1 MAARQR
7 IIPVR
12 REYNRWVANQTLE
25 DYALRF
31 TAKSAR
37 RFSSSRISQ
46 TAIGAISFLALEAIG
61 GTITLAYGTTNAF
74 FAIAAAAIAMLVIGL
89 PISRY
94 AIRHGVD
101 IDLLTRGASF
111 GYIGSTITSL
121 IYASFTFMLFAIE
134 ASIMTAGLKLAFGI
148 PPWIGYIISAAVVI
162 PLVIYGVQL
171 ISRFQLLTQPFW
183 IVLNV
188 LPFVFIAFLDW
199 QKFDLWRSF
208 AGINHSN
215 AQVGS
220 AAPFDLLEF
229 GAASAVILALM
240 PQIGEQVDFLRFLP
254 ATLPGNGK
262 RKWRHRLAIF
272 LAGSGWVVVGVPKL
286 LAGSFLAVLT
296 LSTAIPAREAADPAH
311 MYLTAFGYMIP
322 NHTAA
327 LVLMAAFVV
336 VSQLKIN
343 VMNAY
348 AGSLAWSNFFS
359 RLTHSHP
366 GRVVWLIFNV
376 AIALLLMELGIY
388 QLLERTLGI
397 FSIIAMAWLCT
408 ISADLFINKPLGLA
422 PPGIEFKRA
431 HLYDINPVGL
441 GTMFGAAGVALAAH
455 FGLFGPVAAS
465 LATYITLI
473 AFLISPAIA
482 FATRGKY
489 YLARKPRESWK
500 TLSSITC
507 SICEHPFEPE
517 DMAWCPAYA
526 APICSLCCSLDSRC
540 HDMCKP
546 HARLNTQV
554 GTVARAVLP
563 ETIIAKLT
571 TRLGRYAITALLSIS
586 VIGAILAMIAYQV
599 RESAPANEEV
609 IFGTIFIVFFVF
621 AIIAG
626 IVSWF
631 YVLAHDSRVVAE
643 EESSRQN
650 TLLLK
655 EIAAHQ
661 KTDAALQDAKE
672 AAEAANRAKSR
683 YVVGLSHELRTP
695 LNAVL
700 GYAQI
705 LERDDTIPA
714 PRQSAIKVIKRSAD
728 HLSGLIDGLLDIS
741 KIEAGRLQV
750 YSNEINIQ
758 DFLDQIVEMFSLQAQ
773 TRGLAFEHVRAR
785 ALPHYVRT
793 DEKRLRQILVNLLSN
808 AIKFTDA
815 GKVTFDIAYR
825 NQVATFT
832 ISDTGRGIAERDLA
846 RIYEPFQRG
855 DAERNRMTP
864 GLGLGLTITQLLT
877 NTLGGEISV
886 KSTKD
891 QGSTFRVRLM
901 LSAIDRPV
909 TTPAAEKKIVSYTG
923 PRRTIVV
930 VDDNEDHRALMR
942 EVLIPMDFV
951 VLTANDGTECLT
963 LIEGVSP
970 DLFLVDISMP
980 GMSGWELVS
989 RLREQGQAAPIVM
1002 LSANIGDGAPVD
1014 PKSIDEGTPGHN
1026 DTIAKPVD
1034 IRRLADKLA
1043 VHLGLTWVYESDA
1056 GANLPVIERKPLKT
1070 PGTNHVQDL
1079 LRLGEIGYVRGIEA
1093 KLADLARNEE
1103 HRRFTEELTTY
1114 VQAFDLAGYM
1124 KFLTRLE
1131 EERISDG

>member
-61 GTITLAYGTTNAF
+61 GTITLSYGTTNAF
-74 FAIAAAAIAMLVIGL
+74 FAICAAAVAMLVIGL

-134 ASIMTAGLKLAFGI
+134 ASIMTGALELAFGI

-183 IVLNV
+183 IVLNI

-199 QKFDLWRSF
+199 EKFDLWRAF
-208 AGINHSN
+208 AGVNHSN
-215 AQVGS
+215 AEVGG
-220 AAPFDLLEF
+220 AAPFDLVEF

-254 ATLPGNGK
+254 PEGL
-262 RKWRHRLAIF
+262 RKWRHRLAVF

-296 LSTAIPAREAADPAH
+296 LSTGVPVREAADPAH
-311 MYLTAFGYMIP
+311 MYLAAFGYMIP
-322 NHTAA
+322 NETAA
-327 LVLMAAFVV
+327 LLLMAAFVV

-366 GRVVWLIFNV
+366 GRVVWLVFNV
-376 AIALLLMELGIY
+376 VIALLLMELGIY
-388 QLLERTLGI
+388 RLLEATLGI

-408 ISADLFINKPLGLA
+408 ISADLFINKKLGLS
-422 PPGIEFKRA
+422 PEGIEFKRA
-431 HLYDINPVGL
+431 HLYDVNPVGL
-441 GTMFGAAGVALAAH
+441 GSMLGSAGVALAAH
-455 FGLFGPVAAS
+455 FGLFGDLMAS
-465 LATYITLI
+465 LATYVTLI

-482 FATRGKY
+482 LATRGKF
-489 YLARKPRESWK
+489 YLARKPRQSWK
-500 TLSSITC
+500 SLGSITC
-507 SICEHPFEPE
+507 SICEHPFEHE

-546 HARLNTQV
+546 HARLNAQV
-554 GTVARAVLP
+554 GTVARSFLP
-563 ETIIAKLT
+563 ESVITRLT
-571 TRLGRYAITALLSIS
+571 TRLGRYAITAVLSIS
-586 VIGAILAMIAYQV
+586 VIGTILAMIAYQV
-599 RESAPANEEV
+599 GQATPANAEV
-609 IFGTIFIVFFVF
+609 IYGTVLIVFFVF

-655 EIAAHQ
+655 EIAAHK
-661 KTDAALQDAKE
+661 KTDAALQEAKE
-672 AAEAANRAKSR
+672 TAEAANRAKSR

-705 LERDDTIPA
+705 LERDETIPA

-773 TRGLAFEHVRAR
+773 AKGLEFEHERAR
-785 ALPHYVRT
+785 ALPQYVRT
-793 DEKRLRQILVNLLSN
+793 DEKRLRQILVNILSN
-808 AIKFTDA
+808 AIKFTDE
-815 GKVTFDIAYR
+815 GKVRFEVAYR
-825 NQVATFT
+825 SQVATFT
-832 ISDTGRGIAERDLA
+832 ISDTGRGIAEKDLA

-855 DAERNRMTP
+855 EADSVRPMP

-877 NTLGGEISV
+877 NTLGGEIAV
-886 KSTKD
+886 ASTRGE
-891 QGSTFRVRLM
+891 GSIFKVRLM
-901 LSAIDRPV
+901 LSAVERPN
-909 TTPAAEKKIVSYTG
+909 TAPAAEKKIVSYTG

-930 VDDNEDHRALMR
+930 VDDNEDHRDLMR
-942 EVLIPMDFV
+942 EVLAPMDFV
-951 VLTANDGTECLT
+951 VLTANSGPDCLT
-963 LIEGVSP
+963 LIEGVAP

-980 GMSGWELVS
+980 GMSGWQLVA
-989 RLREQGQAAPIVM
+989 RLREIGQTAPIVM
-1002 LSANIGDGAPVD
+1002 LSANIGDGGAVH
-1014 PKSIDEGTPGHN
+1014 SGDEGHN
-1026 DTIAKPVD
+1026 DTISKPVD

-1043 VHLGLTWVYESDA
+1043 AHLGLVWIYENETA
-1056 GANLPVIERKPLKT
+1056 LPLPVGPKRPIKS
-1070 PGTNHVQDL
+1070 PGMNHVQDL

-1093 KLADLARNEE
+1093 KLADLARQ
-1103 HRRFTEELTTY
+1103 EELRPFAEELGAY

-1124 KFLTRLE
+1124 KFLTRME
-1131 EERISDG
+1131 EERTSDG

>member
-37 RFSSSRISQ
+37 QFSSQRISQ

-61 GTITLAYGTTNAF
+61 GTITLSYGTTNAF
-74 FAIAAAAIAMLVIGL
+74 YAIIVASIVMLAIGL

-111 GYIGSTITSL
+111 GYIGSTVTSL

-134 ASIMTAGLKLAFGI
+134 ASIMSGALELTLGI
-148 PPWIGYIISAAVVI
+148 PVWIGYIISAVMVI
-162 PLVIYGVQL
+162 PLVTHGVSL

-183 IVLNV
+183 IVLNI
-188 LPFVFIAFLDW
+188 LPFVFIAFADW
-199 QKFDLWRSF
+199 GKFDLWRAF
-208 AGINHSN
+208 AGIHHAASAPGN
-215 AQVGS
+215 
-220 AAPFDLLEF
+220 AAPFDLVEF

-240 PQIGEQVDFLRFLP
+240 SQIGEQADFLRFLP
-254 ATLPGNGK
+254 PDGH
-262 RKWRHRLAIF
+262 RKWRHRLAVF
-272 LAGSGWVVVGVPKL
+272 LAGPGWVIIGAPKL
-286 LAGSFLAVLT
+286 LAGSFLVVLT
-296 LSTAIPAREAADPAH
+296 LTSGVPADRAADPAQ

-322 NHTAA
+322 WHNAA
-327 LVLMAAFVV
+327 LLLMAAFVMI
-336 VSQLKIN
+336 SQLKIN

-366 GRVVWLIFNV
+366 GRVIWLVFNV

-388 QLLERTLGI
+388 RLLEETLGI

-441 GTMFGAAGVALAAH
+441 GAMALSASIALIAH
-455 FGLFGPVAAS
+455 FGAFGSIAAS
-465 LATYITLI
+465 LAPYITLI
-473 AFLISPAIA
+473 VALIASPAIA
-482 FATRGKY
+482 WATEGKY
-489 YLARKPRESWK
+489 YLARKPRQSWK
-500 TLSSITC
+500 NLTTITC
-507 SICEHPFEPE
+507 SVCEHPFEPE

-546 HARLNTQV
+546 KARLNTQV
-554 GTVARAVLP
+554 ATVAKALLP
-563 ETIIAKLT
+563 ESIVAKLA
-571 TRLGRYAITALLSIS
+571 TRLGRYGIAVAVALTA
-586 VIGAILAMIAYQV
+586 VGAILAMIAHQV
-599 RESAPANEEV
+599 GAASPETASVVNR
-609 IFGTIFIVFFVF
+609 TILIVFFVF
-621 AIIAG
+621 AVIAG
-626 IVSWF
+626 VVCWF

-655 EIAAHQ
+655 EIAAHK
-661 KTDAALQDAKE
+661 KTDAALQGAKE

-705 LERDDTIPA
+705 LERDETIPA
-714 PRQSAIKVIKRSAD
+714 PRQSSLKVIRRSAE

-750 YSNEINIQ
+750 YSNEINIH
-758 DFLDQIVEMFSLQAQ
+758 DFLDQIVDMFRPQAQ
-773 TRGLAFEHVRAR
+773 AKGLTFIHERSAS
-785 ALPHYVRT
+785 LPDYVRT

-808 AIKFTDA
+808 AIKFTDT
-815 GKVTFDIAYR
+815 GTVRFEVAYR

-832 ISDTGRGIAERDLA
+832 VSDTGRGIAAKDIT

-855 DAERNRMTP
+855 EADSVRPMP

-886 KSTKD
+886 ASEKD
-891 QGSTFRVRLM
+891 VGSTFKVRLM
-901 LSAIDRPV
+901 LSAVIRPMKP
-909 TTPAAEKKIVSYTG
+909 PAQEQRIAGYEG

-930 VDDNEDHRALMR
+930 VDDNEDHRELMR
-942 EVLIPMDFV
+942 EILSPLDFI
-951 VLTANDGTECLT
+951 VLTAAGGPDCLT
-963 LIEGVSP
+963 LIEGIKP

-980 GMSGWELVS
+980 GMNGWQLVS
-989 RLREQGQAAPIVM
+989 RLRENGQTAPILM
-1002 LSANIGDGAPVD
+1002 LSANIGDAAAATD
-1014 PKSIDEGTPGHN
+1014 SDDSHN
-1026 DTIAKPVD
+1026 DAISKPID
-1034 IRRLADKLA
+1034 IRQLRDKLA
-1043 VHLGLTWVYESDA
+1043 LHLGLKWTYADA
-1056 GANLPVIERKPLKT
+1056 SAPLAPKSPPPLKS
-1070 PGTNHVQDL
+1070 PGIEHVREL
-1079 LRLGEIGYVRGIEA
+1079 ARLGEIGYIRGIEA
-1093 KLADLARNEE
+1093 KLADLAKLDENQP
-1103 HRRFTEELTTY
+1103 FTAAMRAH
-1114 VQAFDLAGYM
+1114 VQAFDLGG
-1124 KFLTRLE
+1124 FLNALHAFDTE
-1131 EERISDG
+1131 KVDQIG

>member
-61 GTITLAYGTTNAF
+61 GAITLSYGTTNAF
-74 FAIAAAAIAMLVIGL
+74 FAILVAASVMLVVGL

-134 ASIMTAGLKLAFGI
+134 ASIMTGALDLAFGI
-148 PPWIGYIISAAVVI
+148 PPWIGYVISAAVVI

-171 ISRFQLLTQPFW
+171 ISRFQLITQPFW
-183 IVLNV
+183 IILNI
-188 LPFVFIAFLDW
+188 LPFIFIAFMDW

-208 AGINHSN
+208 AGMGHSN
-215 AQVGS
+215 PEVGS

-254 ATLPGNGK
+254 AEGQQ
-262 RKWRHRLAIF
+262 KWRHRLAVF
-272 LAGSGWVVVGVPKL
+272 LAGPGWVVVGVPKL

-296 LSTAIPAREAADPAH
+296 LSTAVPAREAGDPAH
-311 MYLTAFGYMIP
+311 MYLAAFGYMIP
-322 NHTAA
+322 NETAA
-327 LVLMAAFVV
+327 LLLMAAFVV

-366 GRVVWLIFNV
+366 GRVVWLVFNV
-376 AIALLLMELGIY
+376 AIALLLMQLGIY
-388 QLLERTLGI
+388 RLLEATLGV

-408 ISADLFINKPLGLA
+408 ISADLFVNKRLGLS

-431 HLYDINPVGL
+431 HLYDLNPVGL
-441 GTMFGAAGVALAAH
+441 GSMFGAAAIALTAH
-455 FGLFGPVAAS
+455 FGAFGPLAAS
-465 LATYITLI
+465 LATYLTLSAFILSPLI
-473 AFLISPAIA
+473 AWGTKGRF
-482 FATRGKY
+482 
-489 YLARKPRESWK
+489 YLARKPRHAWK
-500 TLSSITC
+500 NLTAITC

-546 HARLNTQV
+546 NAQMKAQI
-554 GTVARAVLP
+554 GSVARSFLSVAVVDR
-563 ETIIAKLT
+563 LT
-571 TRLGRYAITALLSIS
+571 TRLGRYALTSIISIS
-586 VIGAILAMIAYQV
+586 LIGAILAMISYQV
-599 RESAPANEEV
+599 GQATPANAEV
-609 IFGTIFIVFFVF
+609 IYGTVLIVFFVF
-621 AIIAG
+621 AITAG

-655 EIAAHQ
+655 EIAAHK
-661 KTDAALQDAKE
+661 KTDTALQKAKE
-672 AAEAANRAKSR
+672 TAEAANRAKSR

-695 LNAVL
+695 LNAVM
-700 GYAQI
+700 GYAQL
-705 LERDDTIPA
+705 LERDETIPV
-714 PRQSAIKVIKRSAD
+714 PRQSAIRVIKRSAD

-758 DFLDQIVEMFSLQAQ
+758 DFLDQVVEMFRPQAQ
-773 TRGLAFEHVRAR
+773 AKGLDFVHERAR
-785 ALPHYVRT
+785 SLPHYVRS

-808 AIKFTDA
+808 AIKFTDE
-815 GKVTFDIAYR
+815 GSVRFEVAYR

-832 ISDTGRGIAERDLA
+832 VADTGRGIAESDLG

-855 DAERNRMTP
+855 EADSVRPMP
-864 GLGLGLTITQLLT
+864 GLGLGLTITRLLT
-877 NTLGGEISV
+877 NTLGGEITVDSR
-886 KSTKD
+886 KGE
-891 QGSTFRVRLM
+891 GSQFRVRLM
-901 LSAIDRPV
+901 LSAVDRPS
-909 TTPAAEKKIVSYTG
+909 TMPPAEKKIVSYTG
-923 PRRTIVV
+923 ARRTIVV
-930 VDDNEDHRALMR
+930 VDDNEDHRDLMR
-942 EVLIPMDFV
+942 EVLTPLDFV
-951 VLTANDGTECLT
+951 VLTASGGPQCLT
-963 LIEGVSP
+963 LIEGVTP
-970 DLFLVDISMP
+970 DLFLVDILMP
-980 GMSGWELVS
+980 GMSGSQLVE
-989 RLREQGQAAPIVM
+989 RLREDGQTAPILM
-1002 LSANIGDGAPVD
+1002 LSANIGDGTSALLPGD
-1014 PKSIDEGTPGHN
+1014 GHN
-1026 DTIAKPVD
+1026 DALAKPVD
-1034 IRRLADKLA
+1034 IRQLADKLA
-1043 VHLGLTWVYESDA
+1043 VHLGLTWIHE
-1056 GANLPVIERKPLKT
+1056 GEEPPPVSEAEAVS
-1070 PGTNHVQDL
+1070 PGHTHLEDL
-1079 LRLGEIGYVRGIEA
+1079 RQLGQIGYIRGIEA
-1093 KLADLARNEE
+1093 KLADLGRLPANQPFV
-1103 HRRFTEELTTY
+1103 HKAGAY

-1124 KFLTRLE
+1124 SFLDRFV
-1131 EERISDG
+1131 EERVADDA

>member
-61 GTITLAYGTTNAF
+61 GTITLSYGTTNAI
-74 FAIAAAAIAMLVIGL
+74 FAIVAAAIAMLAIGW

-134 ASIMTAGLKLAFGI
+134 ASIMTGALDLAFGI
-148 PPWIGYIISAAVVI
+148 PPWIGYIISAVVVI

-171 ISRFQLLTQPFW
+171 ISRFQLITQPFW
-183 IVLNV
+183 IVLNI
-188 LPFVFIAFLDW
+188 LPFVFIAFMDW
-199 QKFDLWRSF
+199 EKFDLWRAF
-208 AGINHSN
+208 AGIGHSN
-215 AQVGS
+215 AEVAGP
-220 AAPFDLLEF
+220 APFNLVEF

-254 ATLPGNGK
+254 PEGLN
-262 RKWRHRLAIF
+262 KWRHRFAVF
-272 LAGSGWVVVGVPKL
+272 LAGPGWVVVGVPKL

-296 LSTAIPAREAADPAH
+296 LSTAVPIREAADPAH
-311 MYLTAFGYMIP
+311 MYFAAFGYMIP
-322 NHTAA
+322 NDTAA
-327 LVLMAAFVV
+327 LLLMAAFVV

-366 GRVVWLIFNV
+366 GRVVWLVFNV
-376 AIALLLMELGIY
+376 VIALLLMELGIY
-388 QLLERTLGI
+388 RLLEATLGI
-397 FSIIAMAWLCT
+397 FSIVAMAWLCT
-408 ISADLFINKPLGLA
+408 ISADLMINKPLGLS
-422 PPGIEFKRA
+422 PEGIEFKRA

-441 GTMFGAAGVALAAH
+441 GAMFGSAAIALAAH
-455 FGLFGPVAAS
+455 FGLFGPLMAS
-465 LATYITLI
+465 LATYLTLV
-473 AFLISPAIA
+473 AFLISPALA
-482 FATRGKY
+482 FATRGKF
-489 YLARKPRESWK
+489 YLARKPRQSWRHVG
-500 TLSSITC
+500 SITC
-507 SICEHPFEPE
+507 SICEHPFEHE

-546 HARLNTQV
+546 HARLNTQI
-554 GTVARAVLP
+554 GAVARSFLP
-563 ETIIAKLT
+563 DSVITRLM
-571 TRLGRYAITALLSIS
+571 TRLGRYATTAVLSIS
-586 VIGAILAMIAYQV
+586 VIGAILGMIAYQV
-599 RESAPANEEV
+599 SQATPVNSEV
-609 IFGTIFIVFFVF
+609 IVGTVLIVFFVF

-655 EIAAHQ
+655 EIAAHK
-661 KTDAALQDAKE
+661 KTDAALQEAKE
-672 AAEAANRAKSR
+672 TAESANRAKSR

-705 LERDDTIPA
+705 LERDETIPA

-758 DFLDQIVEMFSLQAQ
+758 DFLDQIVEMFGLQAQ
-773 TRGLAFEHVRAR
+773 AKGLTFEHERAR
-785 ALPHYVRT
+785 ALPQYVRT

-808 AIKFTDA
+808 AIKFTDE
-815 GKVTFDIAYR
+815 GMVKFDVAYR
-825 NQVATFT
+825 SQVATFT
-832 ISDTGRGIAERDLA
+832 VSDTGRGIAEKDLG

-855 DAERNRMTP
+855 EAESIRPMP

-877 NTLGGEISV
+877 NTLGGEIAV
-886 KSTKD
+886 ASTKGE
-891 QGSTFRVRLM
+891 GSIFKVRLM
-901 LSAIDRPV
+901 LSAIERPN
-909 TTPAAEKKIVSYTG
+909 TAPAAEKKIVSYTG
-923 PRRTIVV
+923 PRRTIVL
-930 VDDNEDHRALMR
+930 VDDNEDHRDLMR
-942 EVLIPMDFV
+942 EVLVPMDFV
-951 VLTANDGTECLT
+951 VLTANSGPDCLT
-963 LIEGVSP
+963 LIEGVTP

-980 GMSGWELVS
+980 GMSGWQLVS
-989 RLREQGQAAPIVM
+989 RLREIGQVAPIVM
-1002 LSANIGDGAPVD
+1002 LSANIGDGVATH
-1014 PKSIDEGTPGHN
+1014 SGDEGHN
-1026 DTIAKPVD
+1026 DAIAKPVD

-1043 VHLGLTWVYESDA
+1043 AHLGLVWVYE
-1056 GANLPVIERKPLKT
+1056 NETVIPAVVGPKKPIKS

-1093 KLADLARNEE
+1093 KLADLAREEE
-1103 HRRFTEELTTY
+1103 HRPFTEELGAY

-1124 KFLTRLE
+1124 KFLSRLE
-1131 EERISDG
+1131 AERTSDG

>member
-37 RFSSSRISQ
+37 QFSSQRISQ

-61 GTITLAYGTTNAF
+61 GTITLSYGTTNAF
-74 FAIAAAAIAMLVIGL
+74 FAIVVASIAMLAIGL

-134 ASIMTAGLKLAFGI
+134 ASIMSGALELTLGI
-148 PPWIGYIISAAVVI
+148 PLWIGYIISAVMVI
-162 PLVIYGVQL
+162 PLVTHGVRL
-171 ISRFQLLTQPFW
+171 ISRFQLVTQPFW
-183 IVLNV
+183 IVLNI
-188 LPFVFIAFLDW
+188 LPFVFIAFMDW
-199 QKFDLWRSF
+199 EKFDLWRAFSGLRH
-208 AGINHSN
+208 ASGPP
-215 AQVGS
+215 GTS
-220 AAPFDLLEF
+220 AHFDLMEF

-240 PQIGEQVDFLRFLP
+240 SQIGEQVDFLRFLP
-254 ATLPGNGK
+254 PDGQ
-262 RKWRHRLAIF
+262 RKWRHRLAVF
-272 LAGSGWVVVGVPKL
+272 LAGPGWVVVGAPKL
-286 LAGSFLAVLT
+286 LAGSFLVVL
-296 LSTAIPAREAADPAH
+296 AMNAGVPADQAADPAH
-311 MYLTAFGYMIP
+311 MYLVAFGYMLP
-322 NHTAA
+322 NDTAA
-327 LVLMAAFVV
+327 LLLMAAFVV

-366 GRVVWLIFNV
+366 GRVIWLIFNV

-388 QLLERTLGI
+388 RLLEETLGI

-408 ISADLFINKPLGLA
+408 ISADLFVNKPLGLA

-431 HLYDINPVGL
+431 HLYDINPVGV
-441 GTMFGAAGVALAAH
+441 GAMTLSAAIALAAH
-455 FGLFGPVAAS
+455 FGVFGDVAAS
-465 LATYITLI
+465 LATYITVVI
-473 AFLISPAIA
+473 AFIASPAIA
-482 FATRGKY
+482 WATKGKF
-489 YLARKPRESWK
+489 YLARKPRQNWQANS
-500 TLSSITC
+500 TITC

-546 HARLNTQV
+546 KARLNYQAAA
-554 GTVARAVLP
+554 VARTVLP
-563 ETIIAKLT
+563 ETIVERLK
-571 TRLGRYAITALLSIS
+571 TRLGRYGIAVVLAVSAIG
-586 VIGAILAMIAYQV
+586 VILAMIAHQV
-599 RESAPANEEV
+599 GTASPETAEV
-609 IFGTIFIVFFVF
+609 VNRTVLIVFFVF
-621 AIIAG
+621 AVVTGVAC
-626 IVSWF
+626 WF
-631 YVLAHDSRVVAE
+631 YVLAHDSRLVAE

-655 EIAAHQ
+655 EIAAHK
-661 KTDAALQDAKE
+661 KTDAALQNAKE
-672 AAEAANRAKSR
+672 TAEAANAAKSR

-705 LERDDTIPA
+705 LERDETIPP

-750 YSNEINIQ
+750 YSNEINLR
-758 DFLDQIVEMFSLQAQ
+758 DFLDQIIDMFQPVAQAK
-773 TRGLAFEHVRAR
+773 GLAFEHQRSPY
-785 ALPHYVRT
+785 LPHYVRT

-808 AIKFTDA
+808 AIKFTDE
-815 GKVTFDIAYR
+815 GHIRFEVGYR
-825 NQVATFT
+825 SQVATFT
-832 ISDTGRGIAERDLA
+832 VTDSGRGIAEGDLA

-855 DAERNRMTP
+855 EAEHVRPMP
-864 GLGLGLTITQLLT
+864 GLGLGLTITRLLT
-877 NTLGGEISV
+877 NTLGGEIAAESER
-886 KSTKD
+886 D
-891 QGSTFRVRLM
+891 RGSTFRVRLM
-901 LSAIDRPV
+901 LSAVNRPI

-923 PRRTIVV
+923 PRRTIVI
-930 VDDNEDHRALMR
+930 VDDNEDHRDLMR
-942 EVLIPMDFV
+942 EVLVPLDFV
-951 VLTANDGTECLT
+951 VLTAAGGADCLA
-963 LIEGVSP
+963 LISGIKP
-970 DLFLVDISMP
+970 DLFLIDISMP
-980 GMSGWELVS
+980 GMTGWQLATK
-989 RLREQGQAAPIVM
+989 LRENGQTAPILM
-1002 LSANIGDGAPVD
+1002 LSANIGDG
-1014 PKSIDEGTPGHN
+1014 SIAGSGDDSHN

-1034 IRRLADKLA
+1034 IRRLSDKLA
-1043 VHLGLTWVYESDA
+1043 VHLGLKWIYETDVA
-1056 GANLPVIERKPLKT
+1056 LPVSLPQQLRPLRS
-1070 PGTNHVQDL
+1070 PGESH
-1079 LRLGEIGYVRGIEA
+1079 LRELISLGEIGYVRGIEA
-1093 KLADLARNEE
+1093 KLADLAT
-1103 HRRFTEELTTY
+1103 TEENRPFTDALLAY
-1114 VQAFDLAGYM
+1114 VKAFDLNGYM
-1124 KFLTRLE
+1124 DTLRKFE
-1131 EERISDG
+1131 SEMSDGI

>member
-37 RFSSSRISQ
+37 HFSSQRISQ

-61 GTITLAYGTTNAF
+61 GAITLSYGTTNAF
-74 FAIAAAAIAMLVIGL
+74 FAIIVASIAMLAIGL

-134 ASIMTAGLKLAFGI
+134 ASIMSGALELTLGI
-148 PPWIGYIISAAVVI
+148 PLWIGYIISAVMVI
-162 PLVIYGVQL
+162 PLVTHGVKL
-171 ISRFQLLTQPFW
+171 ISRFQLVTQPFW
-183 IVLNV
+183 IILNV
-188 LPFVFIAFLDW
+188 LPFIFIAFLDW
-199 QKFDLWRSF
+199 EKFDVWRAF
-208 AGINHSN
+208 AGIRHASGPPGTVADFNL
-215 AQVGS
+215 V
-220 AAPFDLLEF
+220 EF

-240 PQIGEQVDFLRFLP
+240 SQIGEQADFLRFLP
-254 ATLPGNGK
+254 PDGQ
-262 RKWRHRLAIF
+262 RKWRHRLAVF
-272 LAGSGWVVVGVPKL
+272 LAGPGWVIIGAPKL
-286 LAGSFLAVLT
+286 LAGSFLVVLT
-296 LSTAIPAREAADPAH
+296 FTAGVPVDRAADPAQ

-322 NHTAA
+322 WHNAA
-327 LVLMAAFVV
+327 LLLMAAFVV

-366 GRVVWLIFNV
+366 GRVIWLIFNV

-388 QLLERTLGI
+388 RLLEETLGI

-441 GTMFGAAGVALAAH
+441 GAMTLSATVSLIAH
-455 FGLFGPVAAS
+455 FGAFGGTAAS
-465 LATYITLI
+465 LAPYITL
-473 AFLISPAIA
+473 AIA
-482 FATRGKY
+482 LVATPALAWATKGKF
-489 YLARKPRESWK
+489 YLARKPRQSWK
-500 TLSSITC
+500 NLTSITC
-507 SICEHPFEPE
+507 SVCEHPFEPE

-546 HARLNTQV
+546 AARFNAQV
-554 GTVARAVLP
+554 GTVAKTLLP
-563 ETIIAKLT
+563 EGILGKLT
-571 TRLGRYAITALLSIS
+571 TRLGRYGIAVALALTA
-586 VIGAILAMIAYQV
+586 IGAILAMIAHQV
-599 RESAPANEEV
+599 AAASPETAEV
-609 IFGTIFIVFFVF
+609 VNRTILIVFFVF
-621 AIIAG
+621 SVISG
-626 IVSWF
+626 VVCWF

-655 EIAAHQ
+655 EIAAHK
-661 KTDAALQDAKE
+661 KTDAALQNAKE
-672 AAEAANRAKSR
+672 TAEAANRAKSR

-705 LERDDTIPA
+705 LERDETIPV
-714 PRQSAIKVIKRSAD
+714 PRQSSIKVIRRSAE

-758 DFLDQIVEMFSLQAQ
+758 DFLDQIVDMFRPQAQ
-773 TRGLAFEHVRAR
+773 AKGFAFTNERSP
-785 ALPHYVRT
+785 ALPQFVRT

-808 AIKFTDA
+808 AIKFTDEGSVA
-815 GKVTFDIAYR
+815 FDVGYR
-825 NQVATFT
+825 SQVATFT
-832 ISDTGRGIAERDLA
+832 VTDTGRGIAEKDLT

-855 DAERNRMTP
+855 EAESVRPMP
-864 GLGLGLTITQLLT
+864 GLGLGLTITRLLT
-877 NTLGGEISV
+877 NTLGGEIAVS
-886 KSTKD
+886 SIKD
-891 QGSTFRVRLM
+891 EGSTFRVRLM
-901 LSAIDRPV
+901 LSAVMR
-909 TTPAAEKKIVSYTG
+909 PAAPPQEKRIVGYEG
-923 PRRTIVV
+923 PRRTVVV
-930 VDDNEDHRALMR
+930 VDDNEDHREMMR
-942 EVLIPMDFV
+942 EILAPLDFI
-951 VLTANDGTECLT
+951 VLTAAGGGECLT
-963 LIEGVSP
+963 LIEGIMP
-970 DLFLVDISMP
+970 DLFLVDILMP
-980 GMSGWELVS
+980 GMSGWQLVS
-989 RLREQGQAAPIVM
+989 RLREAGQTAPVLM
-1002 LSANIGDGAPVD
+1002 LSANIGDAAVLSD
-1014 PKSIDEGTPGHN
+1014 SDDSHN
-1026 DTIAKPVD
+1026 DAIGKPVD
-1034 IRRLADKLA
+1034 IRQLRDKLA
-1043 VHLGLTWVYESDA
+1043 LHLGLAWVYADTAPAIVEKTEAPMLSP
-1056 GANLPVIERKPLKT
+1056 GAA
-1070 PGTNHVQDL
+1070 HVQEL
-1079 LRLGEIGYVRGIEA
+1079 LRLGEIGYIRGIEA
-1093 KLADLARNEE
+1093 KLSDLAKLEANRP
-1103 HRRFTEELTTY
+1103 FTEALRAY
-1114 VQAFDLAGYM
+1114 VAAFDLAGFM
-1124 KFLTRLE
+1124 TFLHDFDE
-1131 EERISDG
+1131 KVESIG

>member
-61 GTITLAYGTTNAF
+61 GAITLSYGTTNAF
-74 FAIAAAAIAMLVIGL
+74 FAIIAAAIVMLVIGL

-134 ASIMTAGLKLAFGI
+134 ASIMTGALDLAFGI
-148 PPWIGYIISAAVVI
+148 PPWIGYIISAVVVI

-171 ISRFQLLTQPFW
+171 ISRFQLITQPFW
-183 IVLNV
+183 IVLNI
-188 LPFVFIAFLDW
+188 LPFLFIAFMDW
-199 QKFDLWRSF
+199 EKFDLWRAF
-208 AGINHSN
+208 EGVGHSN
-215 AQVGS
+215 AVVGG
-220 AAPFDLLEF
+220 AAPFNLVEF

-254 ATLPGNGK
+254 SEGV
-262 RKWRHRLAIF
+262 RKWRHRLAVF
-272 LAGSGWVVVGVPKL
+272 LAGPGWVVVGVPKL

-296 LSTAIPAREAADPAH
+296 LSTAVPIREAGDPAH
-311 MYLTAFGYMIP
+311 MYLAAFGYMIP
-322 NHTAA
+322 NDTAA
-327 LVLMAAFVV
+327 LLLMVAFVV

-388 QLLERTLGI
+388 RLLEATLGI
-397 FSIIAMAWLCT
+397 FSIIAMSWLCT
-408 ISADLFINKPLGLA
+408 ISADLLINKPLGLS

-441 GTMFGAAGVALAAH
+441 GAMFGSATIALAAH
-455 FGLFGPVAAS
+455 FGLFGPLMVS
-465 LATYITLI
+465 LATYVTLVSL
-473 AFLISPAIA
+473 LISPAIA
-482 FATRGKY
+482 YATGGKY
-489 YLARKPRESWK
+489 YLARKPRHSWK
-500 TLSSITC
+500 TLGSITC
-507 SICEHPFEPE
+507 SICEHPFEHE

-554 GTVARAVLP
+554 GTVARSFLP
-563 ETIIAKLT
+563 ETVINKIT
-571 TRLGRYAITALLSIS
+571 TRLGRYATTAVISIS
-586 VIGAILAMIAYQV
+586 VMGAILGMIAYQAGQA
-599 RESAPANEEV
+599 APANAE
-609 IFGTIFIVFFVF
+609 IIYGTISIVFFVF

-655 EIAAHQ
+655 EISAHK

-672 AAEAANRAKSR
+672 TAEAANRAKSR

-705 LERDDTIPA
+705 LERDETIPV

-758 DFLDQIVEMFSLQAQ
+758 DFLDQIVEMFGMQAQ
-773 TRGLAFEHVRAR
+773 AKGLAFAHDRAV
-785 ALPHYVRT
+785 ALPQYVRT

-808 AIKFTDA
+808 AIKFTDT
-815 GKVTFDIAYR
+815 GTVRFDVAYR
-825 NQVATFT
+825 SQVATFT
-832 ISDTGRGIAERDLA
+832 ISDTGRGIAQKDLG

-855 DAERNRMTP
+855 EAESVRPMP

-877 NTLGGEISV
+877 NTLGGEITVASV
-886 KSTKD
+886 KD
-891 QGSTFRVRLM
+891 EGSTFRVRLM
-901 LSAIDRPV
+901 LSAVHRPS
-909 TTPAAEKKIVSYTG
+909 TAPALEKKITSYTG

-930 VDDNEDHRALMR
+930 VDDNEDHRELMR
-942 EVLIPMDFV
+942 EVLTPMDFV
-951 VLTANDGTECLT
+951 VLTAGSGVECLT
-963 LIEGVSP
+963 LIEGVQP

-980 GMSGWELVS
+980 GMNGWQLVAK
-989 RLREQGQAAPIVM
+989 LRELGQVAPILM
-1002 LSANIGDGAPVD
+1002 LSANIGDGAGAPAETD
-1014 PKSIDEGTPGHN
+1014 GHN
-1026 DTIAKPVD
+1026 DAIPKPVD

-1043 VHLGLTWVYESDA
+1043 AHLGLRWSYEED
-1056 GANLPVIERKPLKT
+1056 KPPEPAPKAAEMRS
-1070 PGTNHVQDL
+1070 PGMSHLQDL

-1093 KLADLARNEE
+1093 KLADLATSDENRPFAEQAGA
-1103 HRRFTEELTTY
+1103 Y
-1114 VQAFDLAGYM
+1114 VQAFDLSGYM
-1124 KFLTRLE
+1124 AFLSRFNE
-1131 EERISDG
+1131 EKVTDG

>member
-1 MAARQR
+1 MPARQR

-37 RFSSSRISQ
+37 RFSSSRISH

-61 GTITLAYGTTNAF
+61 GAITLSYGTTNAF
-74 FAIAAAAIAMLVIGL
+74 FAILVAAVVMLVVGL

-134 ASIMTAGLKLAFGI
+134 ASIMTAALELALGI
-148 PPWIGYIISAAVVI
+148 PPWLGYMISSVVVI

-171 ISRFQLLTQPFW
+171 ISRFQLMTQPFW
-183 IVLNV
+183 IVLNI
-188 LPFVFIAFLDW
+188 LPFLFIAFIDW
-199 QKFDLWRSF
+199 EKFDLWRAF

-215 AQVGS
+215 AEVGG
-220 AAPFDLLEF
+220 AAPFNLLEF

-254 ATLPGNGK
+254 PEGQQ
-262 RKWRHRLAIF
+262 KWRHRFAVF
-272 LAGSGWVVVGVPKL
+272 LAGPGWVVVGVPKL

-296 LSTAIPAREAADPAH
+296 LSTGVPISEAADPAH
-311 MYLTAFGYMIP
+311 MYLAAFGYMIP
-322 NHTAA
+322 NQTAA
-327 LVLMAAFVV
+327 LLLMAAFVV

-388 QLLERTLGI
+388 RLLESTLGI
-397 FSIIAMAWLCT
+397 FSIIAMSWLCT
-408 ISADLFINKPLGLA
+408 ISADLFINKPLGLS

-431 HLYDINPVGL
+431 HLYDLNPVGL
-441 GTMFGAAGVALAAH
+441 GSMLGATAIALAAH
-455 FGLFGPVAAS
+455 FGVFGSLLAS
-465 LATYITLI
+465 LSTYLTLSAFVISPLI
-473 AFLISPAIA
+473 AWGTKGRF
-482 FATRGKY
+482 
-489 YLARKPRESWK
+489 YLARKPRHAWK
-500 TLSSITC
+500 NQTSITC

-546 HARLNTQV
+546 KAQMKAQL
-554 GTVARAVLP
+554 GSVARSFLSDQVVERLM
-563 ETIIAKLT
+563 
-571 TRLGRYAITALLSIS
+571 TRLGRYAMTAGISIS
-586 VIGAILAMIAYQV
+586 LIGGIMAMIAYQV
-599 RESAPANEEV
+599 SEASPANADV
-609 IFGTIFIVFFVF
+609 IYGTILVVFFVF

-655 EIAAHQ
+655 EIAAHK
-661 KTDAALQDAKE
+661 KTDAALQKAKE
-672 AAEAANRAKSR
+672 TAEAANRAKSR

-695 LNAVL
+695 LNAVM
-700 GYAQI
+700 GYAQL
-705 LERDDTIPA
+705 LERDETIPA
-714 PRQSAIKVIKRSAD
+714 PRQSAIRVIKRSAD

-758 DFLDQIVEMFSLQAQ
+758 DFLDQIVEMFRPQAQ
-773 TRGLAFEHVRAR
+773 AKGLEFVHERAR
-785 ALPHYVRT
+785 SLPYYVRS

-808 AIKFTDA
+808 AIKFTDE
-815 GKVTFDIAYR
+815 GSVRFDVAYR
-825 NQVATFT
+825 SQVATFT
-832 ISDTGRGIAERDLA
+832 ITDTGRGIAEKDLG

-855 DAERNRMTP
+855 EAESIRPMP

-886 KSTKD
+886 TSRKGE
-891 QGSTFRVRLM
+891 GSSFRVRLL
-901 LSAIDRPV
+901 LSAVDRSS
-909 TTPAAEKKIVSYTG
+909 TMPAPEKRIVSYTG

-930 VDDNEDHRALMR
+930 VDDNEDHRDMMR
-942 EVLIPMDFV
+942 EVLAPLDFV
-951 VLTANDGTECLT
+951 VLTANGGTECLT
-963 LIEGVSP
+963 LIEGVKP
-970 DLFLVDISMP
+970 DLFLVDILMP
-980 GMSGWELVS
+980 GMNGWQLVE
-989 RLREQGQAAPIVM
+989 RLRENGQTAPILM
-1002 LSANIGDGAPVD
+1002 LSANIGDGATV
-1014 PKSIDEGTPGHN
+1014 IREGDGHS

-1034 IRRLADKLA
+1034 IRQLSDKLA
-1043 VHLGLTWVYESDA
+1043 LHLGLTWIYE
-1056 GANLPVIERKPLKT
+1056 GETPLPPQKAPPVT
-1070 PGTNHVQDL
+1070 SPGLVHVQDL
-1079 LRLGEIGYVRGIEA
+1079 IRLGEIGYVRGIEA
-1093 KLADLARNEE
+1093 KLEELARQPENQP
-1103 HRRFTEELTTY
+1103 FTQALTAY
-1114 VQAFDLAGYM
+1114 IQAFDLAGYM
-1124 KFLTRLE
+1124 TFLNRFT
-1131 EERISDG
+1131 EERLADDV

>member
-37 RFSSSRISQ
+37 QFSSQRISQ

-61 GTITLAYGTTNAF
+61 GAITLSYGTTNAF
-74 FAIAAAAIAMLVIGL
+74 YAIIVASIAMLAIGL

-134 ASIMTAGLKLAFGI
+134 ASIMSGALELTLGI
-148 PPWIGYIISAAVVI
+148 PLWIGYIVSAVMVI
-162 PLVIYGVQL
+162 PLVTHGVRL

-183 IVLNV
+183 IVLNI
-188 LPFVFIAFLDW
+188 LPFIFIALSDW
-199 QKFDLWRSF
+199 GKFDLWRAF
-208 AGINHSN
+208 AGIHHTAGAS
-215 AQVGS
+215 GT
-220 AAPFDLLEF
+220 AAPFDLVEF

-240 PQIGEQVDFLRFLP
+240 SQIGEQADFLRFLP
-254 ATLPGNGK
+254 PEGR
-262 RKWRHRLAIF
+262 RKWRHHLVIF
-272 LAGSGWVVVGVPKL
+272 LAGPGWVIIGALKL
-286 LAGSFLAVLT
+286 LAGSFLVVLT
-296 LSTAIPAREAADPAH
+296 LSSGIPADRAADPAQ

-322 NHTAA
+322 WHNAA
-327 LVLMAAFVV
+327 LLLMAAFVV

-366 GRVVWLIFNV
+366 GRVIWLVFNV

-388 QLLERTLGI
+388 KLLEETLGI
-397 FSIIAMAWLCT
+397 FSIVAMAWLCT

-441 GTMFGAAGVALAAH
+441 GAMALSATVALIAH
-455 FGLFGPVAAS
+455 FGVLGAVAAS
-465 LATYITLI
+465 LAPYITLVI
-473 AFLISPAIA
+473 AFIASPTLAWV
-482 FATRGKY
+482 TKGKF
-489 YLARKPRESWK
+489 YLARKPRQSWK
-500 TLSSITC
+500 RLSTITC
-507 SICEHPFEPE
+507 SVCEHPFEPE

-546 HARLNTQV
+546 KARLNAQV
-554 GTVARAVLP
+554 GTVAKTLLP
-563 ETIIAKLT
+563 ETVVAKLA
-571 TRLGRYAITALLSIS
+571 TRLGRYGIAVAVALTA
-586 VIGAILAMIAYQV
+586 VGAILAMIAHQV
-599 RESAPANEEV
+599 GSASPETSAV
-609 IFGTIFIVFFVF
+609 VDRTILIVFFVF
-621 AIIAG
+621 AVIAG
-626 IVSWF
+626 VVCWF

-655 EIAAHQ
+655 EIAAHK
-661 KTDAALQDAKE
+661 KTDAALQSAKE

-705 LERDDTIPA
+705 LERDETIPA
-714 PRQSAIKVIKRSAD
+714 PRQSSLKVIRRSAE

-758 DFLDQIVEMFSLQAQ
+758 DFLDQIVDMFRPQAQ
-773 TRGLAFEHVRAR
+773 AKGLAFIHERSP
-785 ALPHYVRT
+785 ALPDYVRT

-808 AIKFTDA
+808 AIKFTDT
-815 GKVTFDIAYR
+815 GSVRFEVGYR
-825 NQVATFT
+825 SQVASFT
-832 ISDTGRGIAERDLA
+832 IADTGRGIAEKDLT

-855 DAERNRMTP
+855 EADSVRPMP
-864 GLGLGLTITQLLT
+864 GLGLGLTITRLLT

-886 KSTKD
+886 VSEKD
-891 QGSTFRVRLM
+891 KGSTFKVRLM
-901 LSAIDRPV
+901 LSAVIRPMKP
-909 TTPAAEKKIVSYTG
+909 PAQEQRIVSYEG

-930 VDDNEDHRALMR
+930 VDDNEDHRELMR
-942 EVLIPMDFV
+942 EVLSPLDFI
-951 VLTANDGTECLT
+951 VLTATGGPDCLT
-963 LIEGVSP
+963 LIEGIKP

-980 GMSGWELVS
+980 GMNGWQLVS
-989 RLREQGQAAPIVM
+989 RLRENGQMAPILM
-1002 LSANIGDGAPVD
+1002 LSANIGDGAAAKD
-1014 PKSIDEGTPGHN
+1014 SDDSHN
-1026 DTIAKPVD
+1026 DAIAKPID
-1034 IRRLADKLA
+1034 IRQLRDKLA
-1043 VHLGLTWVYESDA
+1043 LHLGLKWIYADGSAPV
-1056 GANLPVIERKPLKT
+1056 LPKPAPPMKSPGIE
-1070 PGTNHVQDL
+1070 HVREL
-1079 LRLGEIGYVRGIEA
+1079 MRLGEIGYVRGIEA
-1093 KLADLARNEE
+1093 KLADLAKLTENQP
-1103 HRRFTEELTTY
+1103 FTDALSTY
-1114 VQAFDLAGYM
+1114 VQAFDLGGFLDFLH
-1124 KFLTRLE
+1124 KFHNE
-1131 EERISDG
+1131 KVEPIG

>member
-37 RFSSSRISQ
+37 QFSSQRISQ

-61 GTITLAYGTTNAF
+61 GAITLSYGTTNAF
-74 FAIAAAAIAMLVIGL
+74 YAIIVASIVMLAVGL

-134 ASIMTAGLKLAFGI
+134 ASIMSGALELTLGI
-148 PPWIGYIISAAVVI
+148 PVWIGYIISAVMVI
-162 PLVIYGVQL
+162 PLVTHGVRL

-183 IVLNV
+183 IVLNI
-188 LPFVFIAFLDW
+188 LPFVFIAFADW
-199 QKFDLWRSF
+199 GKFDLWRAF
-208 AGINHSN
+208 AGIHHASS
-215 AQVGS
+215 APGS
-220 AAPFDLLEF
+220 AAPFDLVEF

-240 PQIGEQVDFLRFLP
+240 SQIGEQADFLRFLP
-254 ATLPGNGK
+254 PDGH
-262 RKWRHRLAIF
+262 RKWRHRLAVF
-272 LAGSGWVVVGVPKL
+272 LAGPGWVIIGAPKL
-286 LAGSFLAVLT
+286 LAGSFLVVLT
-296 LSTAIPAREAADPAH
+296 LTSGVPADHAADPAQ

-322 NHTAA
+322 WHNAA
-327 LVLMAAFVV
+327 LLLMVAFVMI
-336 VSQLKIN
+336 SQLKIN

-366 GRVVWLIFNV
+366 GRVIWLIFNV

-388 QLLERTLGI
+388 RLLEETLGI

-441 GTMFGAAGVALAAH
+441 GAMAISATVSLIAH
-455 FGLFGPVAAS
+455 FGAFGAVAAS
-465 LATYITLI
+465 LAPYITLVVALI
-473 AFLISPAIA
+473 ASPFIA
-482 FATRGKY
+482 WATKGKY
-489 YLARKPRESWK
+489 YLARKPRQSWK
-500 TLSSITC
+500 NLSTITC

-546 HARLNTQV
+546 KARLNTQV
-554 GTVARAVLP
+554 TTVAKTLLP
-563 ETIIAKLT
+563 ESIVARLA
-571 TRLGRYAITALLSIS
+571 TRLGRYCIAVVLALTAM
-586 VIGAILAMIAYQV
+586 GAILAMIAHQV
-599 RESAPANEEV
+599 GAASPETAAVVDR
-609 IFGTIFIVFFVF
+609 TILIVFFVF
-621 AIIAG
+621 AVIAG
-626 IVSWF
+626 VACWF

-655 EIAAHQ
+655 EIAAHK
-661 KTDAALQDAKE
+661 KTDAALQGAKE

-705 LERDDTIPA
+705 LERDETIPA
-714 PRQSAIKVIKRSAD
+714 PRQSSLKVIRRSAE

-758 DFLDQIVEMFSLQAQ
+758 DFLDQIIDMFRPQALAK
-773 TRGLAFEHVRAR
+773 GLTFAHERAA
-785 ALPHYVRT
+785 ALPDYVRT

-808 AIKFTDA
+808 AIKFTDM
-815 GKVTFDIAYR
+815 GSVRFEVGYR

-832 ISDTGRGIAERDLA
+832 VSDTGRGIAEKDIT

-855 DAERNRMTP
+855 EADSVRPMP
-864 GLGLGLTITQLLT
+864 GLGLGLTITRLLT

-886 KSTKD
+886 TSEKD
-891 QGSTFRVRLM
+891 RGSTFRVRLM
-901 LSAIDRPV
+901 LSAVIRPMKP
-909 TTPAAEKKIVSYTG
+909 PAQEQRIVGYEG
-923 PRRTIVV
+923 PRRTLVV
-930 VDDNEDHRALMR
+930 VDDNEDHRELMR
-942 EVLIPMDFV
+942 EILSPLDFI
-951 VLTANDGTECLT
+951 VLTAAGGPDCLT
-963 LIEGVSP
+963 LIEGIKP

-980 GMSGWELVS
+980 GMNGWQLVS
-989 RLREQGQAAPIVM
+989 RLRENGQMAPILM
-1002 LSANIGDGAPVD
+1002 LSANIGDAAAATD
-1014 PKSIDEGTPGHN
+1014 SDDSHN
-1026 DTIAKPVD
+1026 DAIAKPVD
-1034 IRRLADKLA
+1034 IRQLRDKLA
-1043 VHLGLTWVYESDA
+1043 LHLALKWIYIDASSLVAPKPPPALKSPGLE
-1056 GANLPVIERKPLKT
+1056 
-1070 PGTNHVQDL
+1070 HVREL
-1079 LRLGEIGYVRGIEA
+1079 MRLGEIGYVRGIEA
-1093 KLADLARNEE
+1093 KLADLARFEE
-1103 HRRFTEELTTY
+1103 NKPFTDALRAR
-1114 VQAFDLAGYM
+1114 VQAFDLDG
-1124 KFLTRLE
+1124 FLIMLRTFDSE
-1131 EERISDG
+1131 KVE

>member
-61 GTITLAYGTTNAF
+61 GAITLSYGTTNAF
-74 FAIAAAAIAMLVIGL
+74 FAIVAAAIAMLLIGL

-134 ASIMTAGLKLAFGI
+134 ASIMTGALDLAFGI
-148 PPWIGYIISAAVVI
+148 PPWIGYMISAAVVI

-171 ISRFQLLTQPFW
+171 ISRFQLVTQPFW

-188 LPFVFIAFLDW
+188 LPFVFIAFLDGE
-199 QKFDLWRSF
+199 KFDLWRAF

-215 AQVGS
+215 AEVGG

-254 ATLPGNGK
+254 SEGV
-262 RKWRHRLAIF
+262 RKWRHRLAVF

-296 LSTAIPAREAADPAH
+296 LSTGVPISEAADPAH
-311 MYLTAFGYMIP
+311 MYLAAFGYMIP
-322 NHTAA
+322 NETAA
-327 LVLMAAFVV
+327 LLLMAAFVV

-366 GRVVWLIFNV
+366 GRVVWLVFNV
-376 AIALLLMELGIY
+376 LIALLLMELGIY
-388 QLLERTLGI
+388 RLLEATLGV

-431 HLYDINPVGL
+431 HLYDVNPVGL
-441 GTMFGAAGVALAAH
+441 GAMFGSAGVALAAH
-455 FGLFGPVAAS
+455 FGLFGALMAS
-465 LATYITLI
+465 LATYVTLI
-473 AFLISPAIA
+473 AFVISPAIA
-482 FATRGKY
+482 FATRGKF
-489 YLARKPRESWK
+489 YLARKPRQSWK
-500 TLSSITC
+500 TLGSITC
-507 SICEHPFEPE
+507 SICEHPFEHE

-546 HARLNTQV
+546 RARLNTQI
-554 GTVARAVLP
+554 GSVARTVLP
-563 ETIIAKLT
+563 ESVIARLT
-571 TRLGRYAITALLSIS
+571 TRLGRYATTAVLSVSAIGALL
-586 VIGAILAMIAYQV
+586 GMIAHQV
-599 RESAPANEEV
+599 GRAAPANAEV
-609 IFGTIFIVFFVF
+609 IYGTVTIVFFVF

-655 EIAAHQ
+655 EIAAHK

-672 AAEAANRAKSR
+672 TAEAANRAKSR

-705 LERDDTIPA
+705 LERDETIRP

-758 DFLDQIVEMFSLQAQ
+758 DFLDQIVEMFGLQAQ
-773 TRGLAFEHVRAR
+773 AKGLEFEHERAR
-785 ALPHYVRT
+785 SLPQYVRT

-808 AIKFTDA
+808 AIKFTDE
-815 GKVTFDIAYR
+815 GKVRFEVGYR
-825 NQVATFT
+825 SQVATFT
-832 ISDTGRGIAERDLA
+832 VSDTGRGIAEKDLS

-855 DAERNRMTP
+855 EAESIRPMP

-877 NTLGGEISV
+877 NTLGGEIAAA
-886 KSTKD
+886 STKGE
-891 QGSTFRVRLM
+891 GSIFKVRLM
-901 LSAIDRPV
+901 LSAVERPN
-909 TTPAAEKKIVSYTG
+909 TAPAAEKKIVSYTG
-923 PRRTIVV
+923 PRRTLMV
-930 VDDNEDHRALMR
+930 VDDNEDHRDLMR
-942 EVLIPMDFV
+942 ELLVPMDFV
-951 VLTANDGTECLT
+951 VLTANSGPDCLT
-963 LIEGVSP
+963 LIDGVTP

-980 GMSGWELVS
+980 GMSGWQLVAK
-989 RLREQGQAAPIVM
+989 LREIGQTAPIIM
-1002 LSANIGDGAPVD
+1002 LSANIGDSSGA
-1014 PKSIDEGTPGHN
+1014 SSGDEGHN
-1026 DTIAKPVD
+1026 DAIAKPVD

-1043 VHLGLTWVYESDA
+1043 AHLGLVWVYERDA
-1056 GANLPVIERKPLKT
+1056 SPAVPASPRKPIKS
-1070 PGTNHVQDL
+1070 PGTSHVEDL

-1093 KLADLARNEE
+1093 KLADLARQEE
-1103 HRRFTEELTTY
+1103 HKPFAEELGTY

-1124 KFLTRLE
+1124 NFLTRIE
-1131 EERISDG
+1131 PERTSDG

>member
-37 RFSSSRISQ
+37 QFSSSRISH

-61 GTITLAYGTTNAF
+61 GAITLSYGTTNAF
-74 FAIAAAAIAMLVIGL
+74 LAILVASAVMLAVGV

-94 AIRHGVD
+94 AIRYGVD

-121 IYASFTFMLFAIE
+121 IYAAFTFMLFAIE
-134 ASIMTAGLKLAFGI
+134 ASIMSGALELALGI
-148 PPWIGYIISAAVVI
+148 PLWIGYIISAVMVI
-162 PLVIYGVQL
+162 PLVTHGVRL
-171 ISRFQLLTQPFW
+171 ISRFQIITQPFW
-183 IVLNV
+183 IVLNI
-188 LPFVFIAFLDW
+188 LPFIFIAFLDW
-199 QKFDLWRSF
+199 EKFDLWRAF
-208 AGINHSN
+208 AGIHHASGPAGTMADFNL
-215 AQVGS
+215 V
-220 AAPFDLLEF
+220 EF

-240 PQIGEQVDFLRFLP
+240 SQIGEQVDFLRFLP
-254 ATLPGNGK
+254 AEGK
-262 RKWRHRLAIF
+262 LKLRHRFAVF
-272 LAGSGWVVVGVPKL
+272 LAGAGWVLVGVPKL
-286 LAGSFLAVLT
+286 LAGSFLVVLT
-296 LSTAIPAREAADPAH
+296 FSSGVPVDRAADPSQ

-322 NHTAA
+322 NENAA
-327 LVLMAAFVV
+327 LLLMVAFVV
-336 VSQLKIN
+336 ISQLKIN

-366 GRVVWLIFNV
+366 GRVVWLVFNV
-376 AIALLLMELGIY
+376 LIALLLMELGIY
-388 QLLERTLGI
+388 RLLEETLGI

-431 HLYDINPVGL
+431 HLYDINPVGV
-441 GTMFGAAGVALAAH
+441 GTMTLAATIALAAH
-455 FGLFGPVAAS
+455 FGLFGAIAAS
-465 LATYITLI
+465 LAPYLTLLVAFTVSPLI
-473 AFLISPAIA
+473 AWG
-482 FATRGKY
+482 TRGKF
-489 YLARKPRESWK
+489 YLARKPRQKWAQE
-500 TLSSITC
+500 SSITC

-546 HARLNTQV
+546 KAKLNYQV
-554 GTVARAVLP
+554 ATVARSFLP
-563 ETIIAKLT
+563 DDLVARLA
-571 TRLGRYAITALLSIS
+571 TRLGRYAMSAALAIIVL
-586 VIGAILAMIAYQV
+586 GATLALIAHQVGAASPATVDVVNRTILA
-599 RESAPANEEV
+599 
-609 IFGTIFIVFFVF
+609 VFFVF
-621 AIIAG
+621 AVIAG
-626 IVSWF
+626 IVCWF
-631 YVLAHDSRVVAE
+631 LVLAHDSRVVAE

-655 EIAAHQ
+655 EIAAHK
-661 KTDAALQDAKE
+661 KTDAALQHAKDT
-672 AAEAANRAKSR
+672 AEAANRAKSR

-705 LERDDTIPA
+705 LERDDTIPQ
-714 PRQSAIKVIKRSAD
+714 PRQSAIKVIRRSAD

-758 DFLDQIVEMFSLQAQ
+758 DFLDQILDLFRPQAQ
-773 TRGLAFEHVRAR
+773 AKGLELKHTRTR
-785 ALPHYVRT
+785 ALPQYVRT

-815 GKVTFDIAYR
+815 GEVRFDVAYR
-825 NQVATFT
+825 SQVATFT
-832 ISDTGRGIAERDLA
+832 ISDTGRGIAEKDLS

-855 DAERNRMTP
+855 EAESIRPMP

-886 KSTKD
+886 VSEKD
-891 QGSTFRVRLM
+891 KGSTFKIRLM
-901 LSAIDRPV
+901 LSAVDRPS
-909 TTPAAEKKIVSYTG
+909 TAPAPQKTIVSYSG

-930 VDDNEDHRALMR
+930 VDDNEDHRELMR
-942 EVLIPMDFV
+942 EVLSPLDFV
-951 VLTANDGTECLT
+951 VLTAQGGPDCLA
-963 LIEGVSP
+963 LIEGVKP
-970 DLFLVDISMP
+970 DLFLIDISMP
-980 GMSGWELVS
+980 GMSGWQLVTK
-989 RLREQGQAAPIVM
+989 LREAGQTAPLIM
-1002 LSANIGDGAPVD
+1002 LSANIGDG
-1014 PKSIDEGTPGHN
+1014 SIAGAGEDNHN

-1034 IRRLADKLA
+1034 IRQLCDKLA
-1043 VHLGLTWVYESDA
+1043 VHLGLTWVYDTDVV
-1056 GANLPVIERKPLKT
+1056 LPAKNPTAEMT
-1070 PGTNHVQDL
+1070 SPGPSHVKDL
-1079 LRLGEIGYVRGIEA
+1079 RQLGEIGYIRGIEA
-1093 KLADLARNEE
+1093 KLADLANTPKNLA
-1103 HRRFTEELTTY
+1103 FTEKLSTY
-1114 VQAFDLAGYM
+1114 VQVFDMAGYAD
-1124 KFLTRLE
+1124 FLSQFDSPDT
-1131 EERISDG
+1131 IKKDSQP

>member
-7 IIPVR
+7 IIPIR

-61 GTITLAYGTTNAF
+61 GAITLSYGTTNAI
-74 FAIAAAAIAMLVIGL
+74 FAIVAAAIAMLVIGL

-111 GYIGSTITSL
+111 GYIGSTVTSL

-134 ASIMTAGLKLAFGI
+134 ASIMTGALDLAFGV
-148 PPWIGYIISAAVVI
+148 PPAVGYVISAAVVI

-183 IVLNV
+183 IVLNI
-188 LPFVFIAFLDW
+188 LPFIFIAFSDW
-199 QKFDLWRSF
+199 EKFDLWRAF
-208 AGINHSN
+208 AGVNHSN
-215 AQVGS
+215 AQVGG
-220 AAPFDLLEF
+220 AAPFDLVEF

-254 ATLPGNGK
+254 AEGV
-262 RKWRHRLAIF
+262 RHWRHRLMVF
-272 LAGSGWVVVGVPKL
+272 LAGPGWVIVGVPKL

-296 LSTAIPAREAADPAH
+296 LSTAVPVREAGDPAH
-311 MYLTAFGYMIP
+311 MYLAAFGYMIP
-322 NHTAA
+322 NDRAA
-327 LVLMAAFVV
+327 MLLMVAFVV

-366 GRVVWLIFNV
+366 GRVVWLVFNV
-376 AIALLLMELGIY
+376 VIALLLMELGIY
-388 QLLERTLGI
+388 RLLEATLGI
-397 FSIIAMAWLCT
+397 FSIVAMAWLCT
-408 ISADLFINKPLGLA
+408 ISADLFVNKPLGLS
-422 PPGIEFKRA
+422 PEGIEFKRA

-441 GTMFGAAGVALAAH
+441 GSLFGSAGLALAAH
-455 FGLFGPVAAS
+455 FGLFGPLMAS
-465 LATYITLI
+465 MATYVTLS
-473 AFLISPAIA
+473 AFVISPAIA
-482 FATRGKY
+482 AVTRGKF
-489 YLARKPRESWK
+489 YLARKPRQSWK
-500 TLSSITC
+500 TLGSINC
-507 SICEHPFEPE
+507 SICEHPFEYE

-546 HARLNTQV
+546 HARLNSQV
-554 GTVARAVLP
+554 GVVAAAVLP
-563 ETIIAKLT
+563 QSVLDRLT
-571 TRLGRYAITALLSIS
+571 SRLGRYGITAVLGIS
-586 VIGAILAMIAYQV
+586 AIGAILSMIAYQV
-599 RESAPANEEV
+599 GQATPANAEV
-609 IFGTIFIVFFVF
+609 IYQTILIVFFVF
-621 AIIAG
+621 AILAG

-655 EIAAHQ
+655 EISAHK
-661 KTDAALQDAKE
+661 KTDAALQQAKE
-672 AAEAANRAKSR
+672 TAESANRAKSR

-695 LNAVL
+695 LNAVM

-705 LERDDTIPA
+705 LERDETIPA
-714 PRQSAIKVIKRSAD
+714 PRQSAIKVIRRSAD

-758 DFLDQIVEMFSLQAQ
+758 DFLDQIVELFSLQAHAK
-773 TRGLAFEHVRAR
+773 GLVFEHERAP
-785 ALPHYVRT
+785 ALPQYVRT

-808 AIKFTDA
+808 AIKFTDE
-815 GKVTFDIAYR
+815 GKVRFDVAYR
-825 NQVATFT
+825 SQVATFT
-832 ISDTGRGIAERDLA
+832 VTDTGYGIAEKDLG

-855 DAERNRMTP
+855 DADGVAARP

-886 KSTKD
+886 TSTRGE
-891 QGSTFRVRLM
+891 GSVFKVRLM
-901 LSAIDRPV
+901 LSAVERPN
-909 TTPAAEKKIVSYTG
+909 TAPAPERKIVSYSG
-923 PRRTIVV
+923 PQRTIVV
-930 VDDNEDHRALMR
+930 VDDNEDHRDLMR
-942 EVLIPMDFV
+942 EILSPMDFV
-951 VLTANDGTECLT
+951 VLTAASGPDCIT
-963 LIEGVSP
+963 LIEGVKP

-980 GMSGWELVS
+980 GMNGWQLVS
-989 RLREQGQAAPIVM
+989 RLRDIGQTAPIIM
-1002 LSANIGDGAPVD
+1002 LSANIGDGGKANFG
-1014 PKSIDEGTPGHN
+1014 DEGHS
-1026 DTIAKPVD
+1026 DTISKPVEF
-1034 IRRLADKLA
+1034 RRLADKLA
-1043 VHLGLTWVYESDA
+1043 VHLGLAWVYEDEAIVPAPQRSQ
-1056 GANLPVIERKPLKT
+1056 GAVRS
-1070 PGTNHVQDL
+1070 PGASHVQDL

-1093 KLADLARNEE
+1093 KLADLAKDEA
-1103 HRRFTEELTTY
+1103 HRPFTEEVGAY
-1114 VQAFDLAGYM
+1114 VQAFDLSGYM
-1124 KFLTRLE
+1124 KYLTSLE
-1131 EERISDG
+1131 TEATIDG

>member
-37 RFSSSRISQ
+37 QFSSQRISQ

-61 GTITLAYGTTNAF
+61 GAITLSYGTTNAF
-74 FAIAAAAIAMLVIGL
+74 FAILVASIVMLGVGL

-134 ASIMTAGLKLAFGI
+134 ASIMSGALELTLGI
-148 PPWIGYIISAAVVI
+148 PLWVSYIVSACMVI
-162 PLVIYGVQL
+162 PLVTYGVKI

-188 LPFVFIAFLDW
+188 LPFIFIACSDW
-199 QKFDLWRSF
+199 EKFDLWRAF
-208 AGINHSN
+208 AGIHPGMHHES
-215 AQVGS
+215 GPPGTI
-220 AAPFDLLEF
+220 APFDLVEF
-229 GAASAVILALM
+229 GAASAVILALIS
-240 PQIGEQVDFLRFLP
+240 QIGEQADFLRFLP
-254 ATLPGNGK
+254 PEGH

-272 LAGSGWVVVGVPKL
+272 LAGPGWVIIGAPKL
-286 LAGSFLAVLT
+286 LAGSFLVVLT
-296 LSTAIPAREAADPAH
+296 LSSGVPADRAADPAQ

-322 NHTAA
+322 WHNAA
-327 LVLMAAFVV
+327 LLLMAAFVI

-366 GRVVWLIFNV
+366 GRVIWLVFNV

-388 QLLERTLGI
+388 KLLEETLGI
-397 FSIIAMAWLCT
+397 FSIVSVAWLAT
-408 ISADLFINKPLGLA
+408 ISVDLFINKPLGLA
-422 PPGIEFKRA
+422 PEGIEFKRA
-431 HLYDINPVGL
+431 HLYDMNPVGL
-441 GTMFGAAGVALAAH
+441 GAMALSATIALIAH
-455 FGLFGPVAAS
+455 FGAFGPVAAS
-465 LATYITLI
+465 LAPYLALVI
-473 AFLISPAIA
+473 AFIASPAIA
-482 FATRGKY
+482 WATGGKY
-489 YLARKPRESWK
+489 YLARKPRAKWRELD
-500 TLSSITC
+500 TITC
-507 SICEHPFEPE
+507 SVCEHPFEPE

-546 HARLNTQV
+546 KAHFNAQV
-554 GTVARAVLP
+554 GTVARTLLP
-563 ETIIAKLT
+563 EAIVEKLT
-571 TRLGRYAITALLSIS
+571 TRLGRYGIAVAMALTA
-586 VIGAILAMIAYQV
+586 VGAILAMIAHQV
-599 RESAPANEEV
+599 AEASPETAEV
-609 IFGTIFIVFFVF
+609 VDRTILIVFFVF
-621 AIIAG
+621 AVISGIAC
-626 IVSWF
+626 WF

-655 EIAAHQ
+655 EIAAHK
-661 KTDAALQDAKE
+661 KTDAALQNAKE

-714 PRQSAIKVIKRSAD
+714 PRQSSIKVIRRSAE

-750 YSNEINIQ
+750 YSNEINIR
-758 DFLDQIVEMFSLQAQ
+758 DFLDQIIDMFRPQAQ
-773 TRGLAFEHVRAR
+773 AKGLAFEHVRSPT
-785 ALPHYVRT
+785 LPDFVRT

-808 AIKFTDA
+808 AIKFTDQ
-815 GKVTFDIAYR
+815 GSVTFDVGYR
-825 NQVATFT
+825 SQVATFT
-832 ISDTGRGIAERDLA
+832 VSDTGRGIAEKDLG

-855 DAERNRMTP
+855 EAESIRPMP

-877 NTLGGEISV
+877 NTLGGEIAVLSE
-886 KSTKD
+886 KD
-891 QGSTFRVRLM
+891 KGSTFRVRLM
-901 LSAIDRPV
+901 LSAVQRPIRP
-909 TTPAAEKKIVSYTG
+909 PAQEQKISGYAG

-930 VDDNEDHRALMR
+930 VDDNEDHRELMR
-942 EVLIPMDFV
+942 EILVPLDFV
-951 VLTANDGTECLT
+951 VLTAANATDCLT
-963 LIEGVSP
+963 LIEGIQP

-980 GMSGWELVS
+980 GMNGWQLAT
-989 RLREQGQAAPIVM
+989 RLRENGQTAPILM
-1002 LSANIGDGAPVD
+1002 LSANIGDGAAAQD
-1014 PKSIDEGTPGHN
+1014 SDGSHN
-1026 DTIAKPVD
+1026 DAIAKPVD
-1034 IRRLADKLA
+1034 IRQLRDRLAL
-1043 VHLGLTWVYESDA
+1043 HLGLGWTYAEVNA
-1056 GANLPVIERKPLKT
+1056 APALPKAVAPMAS
-1070 PGTNHVQDL
+1070 PGQAPVQEL
-1079 LRLGEIGYVRGIEA
+1079 MRLAEIGYVRGIEA
-1093 KLADLARNEE
+1093 KLADLGR
-1103 HRRFTEELTTY
+1103 TEENQPFATTARAY
-1114 VQAFDLAGYM
+1114 VQAFDLDGLIG
-1124 KFLTRLE
+1124 FLKTFDDE
-1131 EERISDG
+1131 KVETIG

>member
-61 GTITLAYGTTNAF
+61 GTITLSYGTTNAF
-74 FAIAAAAIAMLVIGL
+74 FAIVAAAILMLGIGL

-101 IDLLTRGASF
+101 IDLLTRGAGF

-121 IYASFTFMLFAIE
+121 IYAAFTFMLFAIE
-134 ASIMTAGLKLAFGI
+134 ASIMTGALELAFGI
-148 PPWIGYIISAAVVI
+148 PLWIGYIISAVAVI
-162 PLVIYGVQL
+162 PLVTYGVQL
-171 ISRFQLLTQPFW
+171 ISKFQLITQPFW

-188 LPFVFIAFLDW
+188 LPFIFIAFSDW
-199 QKFDLWRSF
+199 EKFDLWRSF
-208 AGINHSN
+208 AGVGHSN
-215 AQVGS
+215 AEPGL

-254 ATLPGNGK
+254 PEGG
-262 RKWRHRLAIF
+262 RKLHHRFAIF
-272 LAGSGWVVVGVPKL
+272 LAGAGWVVLGVPKL

-296 LSTAIPAREAADPAH
+296 LSTAVPIREAADPAH

-322 NHTAA
+322 NDTAA
-327 LVLMAAFVV
+327 MLLMAAFVV
-336 VSQLKIN
+336 ISQLKIN

-366 GRVVWLIFNV
+366 GRVVWLVFNV

-388 QLLERTLGI
+388 RLLEQTLGI
-397 FSIIAMAWLCT
+397 FSIIAMSWLCT
-408 ISADLFINKPLGLA
+408 ISADLFVNKPLGLA

-431 HLYDINPVGL
+431 HLYDINPVGC
-441 GTMFGAAGVALAAH
+441 GTLLLTGGIALSAH
-455 FGLFGPVAAS
+455 FGLFGPLLAS
-465 LATYITLI
+465 LAPYLTLI
-473 AFLISPAIA
+473 AFLISPLIA
-482 FATRGKY
+482 WLTEGKF
-489 YLARKPRESWK
+489 YLARKPRQSWK
-500 TLSSITC
+500 NLSSITC

-546 HARLNTQV
+546 QAKLNAQV
-554 GTVARAVLP
+554 GTVAGAFLP
-563 ETIIAKLT
+563 AGIIARLT
-571 TRLGRYAITALLSIS
+571 TRLGRYVITAVISIS
-586 VIGAILAMIAYQV
+586 LIGAILALIAHQV
-599 RESAPANEEV
+599 ATASPDTADVVNSSV
-609 IFGTIFIVFFVF
+609 LIVFFVF
-621 AIIAG
+621 SVITGVA
-626 IVSWF
+626 SWF

-655 EIAAHQ
+655 EIAAHK
-661 KTDAALQDAKE
+661 KTDAALQSAKE

-700 GYAQI
+700 GYAQL
-705 LERDDTIPA
+705 LERDETIPA
-714 PRQSAIKVIKRSAD
+714 PRQSAIRVIRRSAD

-741 KIEAGRLQV
+741 KIEAGRLQG

-758 DFLDQIVEMFSLQAQ
+758 DFLDQIVDMFQPQAEAK
-773 TRGLAFEHVRAR
+773 GLTFQHERPRNLPQYVRA
-785 ALPHYVRT
+785 

-815 GKVTFDIAYR
+815 GTVRFDITYR
-825 NQVATFT
+825 SQVATFT
-832 ISDTGRGIAERDLA
+832 VADTGRGIAEKDLA

-855 DAERNRMTP
+855 EAETVRPMP
-864 GLGLGLTITQLLT
+864 GLGLGLTITRLLT
-877 NTLGGEISV
+877 NTLGGEIAVTSE
-886 KSTKD
+886 KD
-891 QGSTFRVRLM
+891 KGSTFRVRLM
-901 LSAIDRPV
+901 LSTVDRPS
-909 TTPAAEKKIVSYTG
+909 TAPAPERKIVSYSG
-923 PRRTIVV
+923 PRRTVVV
-930 VDDNEDHRALMR
+930 VDDNEDHRDLMR
-942 EVLIPMDFV
+942 EVLGPLDFV
-951 VLTANDGTECLT
+951 VLTANSGPDCLT
-963 LIEGVSP
+963 LIEGVKP

-980 GMSGWELVS
+980 GMNGWQLVEK
-989 RLREQGQAAPIVM
+989 LRDGGQTSPILM
-1002 LSANIGDGAPVD
+1002 LSANIGDGSVRSAGED
-1014 PKSIDEGTPGHN
+1014 GHN
-1026 DTIAKPVD
+1026 DAISKPVD
-1034 IRRLADKLA
+1034 VKKLRDKLA
-1043 VHLGLTWVYESDA
+1043 MYLGLDWIYADEMPA
-1056 GANLPVIERKPLKT
+1056 PLKPKPPARPQS
-1070 PGTNHVQDL
+1070 PGAGHIEDLVQ
-1079 LRLGEIGYVRGIEA
+1079 LGEIGYVRGIES
-1093 KLADLARNEE
+1093 KLADLAKSPENLP
-1103 HRRFTEELTTY
+1103 FTEALRVY
-1114 VQAFDLAGYM
+1114 VQAFDLSGYAA
-1124 KFLTRLE
+1124 FLKQFQSEKEDTR
-1131 EERISDG
+1131 G

>member
-61 GTITLAYGTTNAF
+61 GTITLSYGTTNAF
-74 FAIAAAAIAMLVIGL
+74 FAIIAAAIVMLLVGL

-134 ASIMTAGLKLAFGI
+134 ASIMTGALELAFGI
-148 PPWIGYIISAAVVI
+148 PPWIGYIVSAVVVV
-162 PLVIYGVQL
+162 PLVIYGVQM
-171 ISRFQLLTQPFW
+171 ISRFQLITQPFW
-183 IVLNV
+183 IVLNI
-188 LPFVFIAFLDW
+188 LPFMFIAFLDW
-199 QKFDLWRSF
+199 EKFDLWRAF
-208 AGINHSN
+208 AGIGHSN
-215 AQVGS
+215 GEIGG
-220 AAPFDLLEF
+220 AAPFDLVEF

-254 ATLPGNGK
+254 PELPTSTGL
-262 RKWRHRLAIF
+262 RKWRHRIAIF
-272 LAGSGWVVVGVPKL
+272 LAGPGWVVVGVPKL

-296 LSTAIPAREAADPAH
+296 LSTAVPMHEAADPAH

-322 NHTAA
+322 NQTAA
-327 LVLMAAFVV
+327 LLLMAAFVV

-366 GRVVWLIFNV
+366 GRVVWLVFNA

-388 QLLERTLGI
+388 RLLEATLGI
-397 FSIIAMAWLCT
+397 FSIIAMSWLCT
-408 ISADLFINKPLGLA
+408 ISADLFINKPLGLS
-422 PPGIEFKRA
+422 PEGIEFKRA
-431 HLYDINPVGL
+431 HLYDINPVGI
-441 GTMFGAAGVALAAH
+441 GAMFGSATIALAAH
-455 FGLFGPVAAS
+455 FGLFGPLWAS
-465 LATYITLI
+465 LSTYITLI
-473 AFLISPAIA
+473 ALLLSPAIA
-482 FATRGKY
+482 FATKGKY
-489 YLARKPRESWK
+489 YLARKQRKSWA
-500 TLSSITC
+500 TLGTITC
-507 SICEHPFEPE
+507 SICEHPFEHE

-554 GTVARAVLP
+554 GTVARTFLS
-563 ETIIAKLT
+563 ETVITKLT
-571 TRLGRYAITALLSIS
+571 TRLGRYATTAVLSIS
-586 VIGAILAMIAYQV
+586 AMGGILAMIAYQAG
-599 RESAPANEEV
+599 EAAPANAE
-609 IFGTIFIVFFVF
+609 IIYGTISIVFFVF
-621 AIIAG
+621 AIMAG

-655 EIAAHQ
+655 EISAHK
-661 KTDAALQDAKE
+661 KTDAALQEAKE
-672 AAEAANRAKSR
+672 TAEAANRAKSR

-758 DFLDQIVEMFSLQAQ
+758 DFLDQIVEMFSLQAHAK
-773 TRGLAFEHVRAR
+773 GLTFAHDRAKT
-785 ALPHYVRT
+785 LPQYVRT

-808 AIKFTDA
+808 AIKFTDR
-815 GKVTFDIAYR
+815 GTVRFDIAYR
-825 NQVATFT
+825 SQVATFT
-832 ISDTGRGIAERDLA
+832 ISDTGRGIAEKDLG

-855 DAERNRMTP
+855 EADNVRPMP

-877 NTLGGEISV
+877 NTMGGEITVSSV
-886 KSTKD
+886 KD
-891 QGSTFRVRLM
+891 EGSTFKVRLM
-901 LSAIDRPV
+901 LSAVHRPS
-909 TTPAAEKKIVSYTG
+909 TAPALEKKITSYTG

-930 VDDNEDHRALMR
+930 VDDNEDHRELMR
-942 EVLIPMDFV
+942 EVLTPMDFV
-951 VLTANDGTECLT
+951 VLTAASGPECLT
-963 LIEGVSP
+963 LIEGVKP

-980 GMSGWELVS
+980 GMNGWQLVA
-989 RLREQGQAAPIVM
+989 RLRELEQKAPIVM
-1002 LSANIGDGAPVD
+1002 LSANIGDGAGNPD
-1014 PKSIDEGTPGHN
+1014 GTDGHN
-1026 DTIAKPVD
+1026 DAIAKPVSV
-1034 IRRLADKLA
+1034 RRLADKLA
-1043 VHLGLTWVYESDA
+1043 VHLGLTWIYEQDQ
-1056 GANLPVIERKPLKT
+1056 PVEPPPKPAVVKS
-1070 PGTNHVQDL
+1070 PGFPHLQDL
-1079 LRLGEIGYVRGIEA
+1079 LQLGEIGYVRGIEA
-1093 KLADLARNEE
+1093 KLADLAKSDE
-1103 HRRFTEELTTY
+1103 HRPFTEQAGAY
-1114 VQAFDLAGYM
+1114 VQAFDIAGYM
-1124 KFLTRLE
+1124 AFLNRFDE
-1131 EERISDG
+1131 EHTDHA

>member
-7 IIPVR
+7 IIPIR
-12 REYNRWVANQTLE
+12 RDYNRWVANQTLE

-37 RFSSSRISQ
+37 RFSSSRISH

-61 GTITLAYGTTNAF
+61 GAITLSYGTTNAF
-74 FAIAAAAIAMLVIGL
+74 FAILAAALVMLLVGL

-134 ASIMTAGLKLAFGI
+134 ASIMTGALQLAFGI
-148 PPWIGYIISAAVVI
+148 PLWIGYIISAVVVI

-171 ISRFQLLTQPFW
+171 ISRFQLITQPFW
-183 IVLNV
+183 IILNI

-199 QKFDLWRSF
+199 DKFDLWRAF
-208 AGINHSN
+208 AGVGHSN
-215 AQVGS
+215 AEVGG
-220 AAPFDLLEF
+220 AAPFDLVEF

-254 ATLPGNGK
+254 PEGL
-262 RKWRHRLAIF
+262 RKWRHKLAVF
-272 LAGSGWVVVGVPKL
+272 LAGPGWVVVGVPKL

-296 LSTAIPAREAADPAH
+296 LSTGVPIDEAADPAH
-311 MYLTAFGYMIP
+311 MYFAAFGYMIP
-322 NHTAA
+322 NQTAA
-327 LVLMAAFVV
+327 LLLMAAFVV

-366 GRVVWLIFNV
+366 GRVVWLVFNV

-388 QLLERTLGI
+388 RLLEETLGI
-397 FSIIAMAWLCT
+397 FSIVAMSWLCT
-408 ISADLFINKPLGLA
+408 ISADLFVNKKLGLS

-441 GTMFGAAGVALAAH
+441 GAMFGATTIALAAH
-455 FGLFGPVAAS
+455 FGLFGELMVS
-465 LATYITLI
+465 LATYVTLT
-473 AFLISPAIA
+473 AFVISPAIA

-489 YLARKPRESWK
+489 YLARKPRQSWK
-500 TLSSITC
+500 TLGSITC
-507 SICEHPFEPE
+507 SVCEHPFEHE

-554 GTVARAVLP
+554 GTVARTFLS
-563 ETIIAKLT
+563 EQIIARLT
-571 TRLGRYAITALLSIS
+571 TRLGRYATTAVVSIS
-586 VIGAILAMIAYQV
+586 LMGAILAMVGYQAG
-599 RESAPANEEV
+599 EAAPANAE
-609 IFGTIFIVFFVF
+609 IIYGTISIVFFVF

-655 EIAAHQ
+655 EIAAHK
-661 KTDAALQDAKE
+661 KTDAALQNAKE
-672 AAEAANRAKSR
+672 NAEAANRAKSR

-705 LERDDTIPA
+705 LERDETIPP

-773 TRGLAFEHVRAR
+773 AKGLQFEHLRAK
-785 ALPHYVRT
+785 ALPQYVRT

-808 AIKFTDA
+808 AIKFTDE
-815 GKVTFDIAYR
+815 GKVRFEITYR
-825 NQVATFT
+825 SQVATFT
-832 ISDTGRGIAERDLA
+832 ISDTGRGIAEKDLG

-855 DAERNRMTP
+855 EADNIRPMP

-877 NTLGGEISV
+877 NTLGGEIAVASV
-886 KSTKD
+886 KD
-891 QGSTFRVRLM
+891 EGSTFRVRLM
-901 LSAIDRPV
+901 LSAIERPN
-909 TTPAAEKKIVSYTG
+909 TAPAAERKIVSYTG

-930 VDDNEDHRALMR
+930 VDDNQDHRDLMR
-942 EVLIPMDFV
+942 EVLTPMDFV
-951 VLTANDGTECLT
+951 VLTASGGPECLT
-963 LIEGVSP
+963 LIEGVKP

-980 GMSGWELVS
+980 GMSGWQLVT
-989 RLREQGQAAPIVM
+989 RLREEGQTAPVIM
-1002 LSANIGDGAPVD
+1002 LSANIGDGATAD
-1014 PKSIDEGTPGHN
+1014 AAGEGH
-1026 DTIAKPVD
+1026 DDALAKPVNL
-1034 IRRLADKLA
+1034 RRLADKLA
-1043 VHLGLTWVYESDA
+1043 SHLALTWIYDDDKRPA
-1056 GANLPVIERKPLKT
+1056 PVSAAKKPVKS
-1070 PGTNHVQDL
+1070 PGTSHVQDL

-1093 KLADLARNEE
+1093 KLADLAANDT
-1103 HRRFTEELTTY
+1103 HRPFADELGLY
-1114 VQAFDLAGYM
+1114 LKAFDMAGYM
-1124 KFLTRLE
+1124 KFLERLE
-1131 EERISDG
+1131 KEETSDG

>member
-7 IIPVR
+7 IIPIR
-12 REYNRWVANQTLE
+12 RDYNRWVANQTLE

-37 RFSSSRISQ
+37 RFSSSRISH

-61 GTITLAYGTTNAF
+61 GAITLSYGTTNAF
-74 FAIAAAAIAMLVIGL
+74 FAILAAAIVMLFVGL

-134 ASIMTAGLKLAFGI
+134 ASIMTGALQLAFGI
-148 PPWIGYIISAAVVI
+148 PLWIGYIISAVVVI

-171 ISRFQLLTQPFW
+171 ISRFQLITQPFW
-183 IVLNV
+183 IILNI

-199 QKFDLWRSF
+199 DKFDLWRAF
-208 AGINHSN
+208 AGVGHSN
-215 AQVGS
+215 AEVGG
-220 AAPFDLLEF
+220 AAPFDLVEF

-254 ATLPGNGK
+254 PEGL
-262 RKWRHRLAIF
+262 RKWRHKLAVF
-272 LAGSGWVVVGVPKL
+272 LAGPGWVVVGVPKL

-296 LSTAIPAREAADPAH
+296 LSTGVPIDEAADPAH
-311 MYLTAFGYMIP
+311 MYFAAFGYMIP
-322 NHTAA
+322 NQTAA
-327 LVLMAAFVV
+327 LLLMAAFVV

-366 GRVVWLIFNV
+366 GRVVWLVFNV

-388 QLLERTLGI
+388 RLLEETLGI
-397 FSIIAMAWLCT
+397 FSIVAMSWLCT
-408 ISADLFINKPLGLA
+408 ISADLFVNKKLGLS

-441 GTMFGAAGVALAAH
+441 GAMFGATTIALAAH
-455 FGLFGPVAAS
+455 FGLFGELMVS
-465 LATYITLI
+465 LATYVTLT
-473 AFLISPAIA
+473 AFVISPAIA

-489 YLARKPRESWK
+489 YLARKPRQSWK
-500 TLSSITC
+500 TLGSITC
-507 SICEHPFEPE
+507 SVCEHPFEHE

-554 GTVARAVLP
+554 GTVARTFLS
-563 ETIIAKLT
+563 EHIIARLT
-571 TRLGRYAITALLSIS
+571 TRLGRYATTAVVSIS
-586 VIGAILAMIAYQV
+586 LMGAILAMVGYQAG
-599 RESAPANEEV
+599 EAAPANAE
-609 IFGTIFIVFFVF
+609 IIYGTISIVFFVF

-655 EIAAHQ
+655 EIAAHK
-661 KTDAALQDAKE
+661 KTDAALQNAKE
-672 AAEAANRAKSR
+672 NAEAANRAKSR

-705 LERDDTIPA
+705 LERDETIPP

-773 TRGLAFEHVRAR
+773 AKGLQFEHVRAK
-785 ALPHYVRT
+785 ALPQYVRT

-808 AIKFTDA
+808 AIKFTDE
-815 GKVTFDIAYR
+815 GKVRFEITYR
-825 NQVATFT
+825 SQVATFT
-832 ISDTGRGIAERDLA
+832 ISDTGRGIAEKDLG

-855 DAERNRMTP
+855 EADNIRPMP

-877 NTLGGEISV
+877 NTLGGEIAVTSV
-886 KSTKD
+886 KD
-891 QGSTFRVRLM
+891 EGSTFRVRLM
-901 LSAIDRPV
+901 LSAIERPN
-909 TTPAAEKKIVSYTG
+909 TAPAAERKIVSYTG

-930 VDDNEDHRALMR
+930 VDDNQDHRDLMR
-942 EVLIPMDFV
+942 EVLTPMDFV
-951 VLTANDGTECLT
+951 VLTASGGPECLT
-963 LIEGVSP
+963 LIEGVKP

-980 GMSGWELVS
+980 GMSGWQLVT
-989 RLREQGQAAPIVM
+989 RLRAEGQTAPVIM
-1002 LSANIGDGAPVD
+1002 LSANIGDGATAD
-1014 PKSIDEGTPGHN
+1014 AAGEGHD
-1026 DTIAKPVD
+1026 DTLAKPVNL
-1034 IRRLADKLA
+1034 RRLADKLA
-1043 VHLGLTWVYESDA
+1043 SHLALTWIYDDEKRPA
-1056 GANLPVIERKPLKT
+1056 PVSAAKKPVKS
-1070 PGTNHVQDL
+1070 PGTSHVQDL

-1093 KLADLARNEE
+1093 KLADLAANDT
-1103 HRRFTEELTTY
+1103 HRPFADELGLY
-1114 VQAFDLAGYM
+1114 LKAFDMAGYM
-1124 KFLTRLE
+1124 KFLERLE
-1131 EERISDG
+1131 KEETSDG